1 MYTFNSSNRKICFYS
16 LSFKIVW
23 YLCFEGNEDAGID
36 IPDDIHSLFNCGQ
49 KRSATTTG
57 FHSFSRCDQKW
68 SSLTSISGWC
78 HQQHSSA
85 SVSTPIA
92 TTSFVAIKHRGPF
105 SLKYNVKNCF
115 PRWNC
120 NHPFHHRM
128 DIIQV
133 LLQQQ
138 TNNERLTSSWGWSWN
153 LKSSLLDNL
162 HVLKYVCVWEY
173 YNFMNWVLIKV
184 NIIFNV

>member
-1 MYTFNSSNRKICFYS
+1 MYTFNSSDRKICFYS

-36 IPDDIHSLFNCGQ
+36 VPDDIHSLFSCGQ
-49 KRSATTTG
+49 KRSAATTG
-57 FHSFSRCDQKW
+57 FHSFSRCHQKW
-68 SSLTSISGWC
+68 SSSGWC

-92 TTSFVAIKHRGPF
+92 TTSFAAIKHRGPF
-105 SLKYNVKNCF
+105 TIQFNVKNCF

-128 DIIQV
+128 DVIQV
-133 LLQQQ
+133 LQQQ
-138 TNNERLTSSWGWSWN
+138 TNNERLTWSWGWSWN
-153 LKSSLLDNL
+153 LIDNL
-162 HVLKYVCVWEY
+162 HVLNTYVCE
-173 YNFMNWVLIKV
+173 
-184 NIIFNV
+184 NIIIIWTRY